1 MVQGAGHSCPS
12 GGIVS
17 FAVSSEMGIGTGLS
31 GSIEHARRRI
41 VRELVESPA
50 RSVRPSRRA
59 VFRALVKNAP
69 VGAGDVATSATEA
82 PPVTLTGVTE
92 VLALPGQS
100 GDSYRVTLDVQSSRT
115 EPVTLDVLG
124 LEVGDTSVWSLPRQ
138 PVVGPGA
145 QRLTLVAGGKIGDGR
160 LTLSYELD
168 GLRHQVSAILPSRS
182 A

>member
-1 MVQGAGHSCPS
+1 
-12 GGIVS
+12 VS
-17 FAVSSEMGIGTGLS
+17 FAVSSEMGIGTGSS
-31 GSIEHARRRI
+31 GSTEQARLRV
-41 VRELVESPA
+41 VREKAESPA
-50 RSVRPSRRA
+50 RPLRPSRRA
-59 VFRALVKNAP
+59 VFRTLLRNAP
-69 VGAGDVATSATEA
+69 VGTAEVVANATEA

-92 VLALPGQS
+92 VLPLPGQS
-100 GDSYRVTLDVQSSRT
+100 GESYRVTLDVQSSRT

-145 QRLTLVAGGKIGDGR
+145 QRLTLVAGGTMSEGR

-168 GLRHQVSAILPSRS
+168 GHRHQVSASLPRIS

>member
-1 MVQGAGHSCPS
+1 M
-12 GGIVS
+12 
-17 FAVSSEMGIGTGLS
+17 F
-31 GSIEHARRRI
+31 
-41 VRELVESPA
+41 
-50 RSVRPSRRA
+50 RS
-59 VFRALVKNAP
+59 LVKNVP
-69 VGAGDVATSATEA
+69 LGAGEVAASVTEA

-124 LEVGDTSVWSLPRQ
+124 LKDEGDTSVWSLPRQ

-168 GLRHQVSAILPSRS
+168 GLRHQVSASLPSRS

>member
-1 MVQGAGHSCPS
+1 
-12 GGIVS
+12 
-17 FAVSSEMGIGTGLS
+17 MGIGTGSSVLT
-31 GSIEHARRRI
+31 EHARLHV
-41 VRELVESPA
+41 VRENAESPA
-50 RSVRPSRRA
+50 RRSRRPSRRA
-59 VFRALVKNAP
+59 VFRSLVKNAP
-69 VGAGDVATSATEA
+69 ASVAEAAANATEA

-92 VLALPGQS
+92 VLPLPGGLS
-100 GDSYRVTLDVQSSRT
+100 GDSYRVTLDVRSNRS

-145 QRLTLVAGGKIGDGR
+145 QRLTLVAGGTVSEGQ

-168 GLRHQVSAILPSRS
+168 GHRHQVSASLPSRS